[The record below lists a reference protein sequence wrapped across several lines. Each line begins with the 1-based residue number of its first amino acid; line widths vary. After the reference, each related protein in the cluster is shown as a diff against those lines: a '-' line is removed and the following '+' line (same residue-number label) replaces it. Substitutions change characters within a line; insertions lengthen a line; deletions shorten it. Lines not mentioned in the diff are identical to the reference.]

1 MVHSRKINTA
11 GGPVHVE
18 IHAGNRHILSY
29 RCVLMNAD
37 GSNQQTVLTGDTVDA
52 LPDDVILPFAS
63 SVLSGKFLA
72 LTGILAP
79 VVVNDTNQ
87 NFLPD
92 CDLRAAGANG
102 ECGALSNSAFG
113 SPVVNTQYTSDLREG
128 WGVREHNWQ
137 ASVALQMTV

>member
-1 MVHSRKINTA
+1 MAVHSRKINTV
-11 GGPVHVE
+11 GGPVQVE
-18 IHAGNRHILSY
+18 IHAGNRHILNY

-87 NFLPD
+87 NFNVEIRIRQD
-92 CDLRAAGANG
+92 
-102 ECGALSNSAFG
+102 GALVEGSA
-113 SPVVNTQYTSDLREG
+113 VVVSGQLQSAIPIL
-128 WGVREHNWQ
+128 EH
-137 ASVALQMTV
+137 VGL